1 MDVNN
6 AYVDLAERLAKV
18 SGDIICRHFRSL
30 SQIGHKSDSTPVTIA
45 DKEAEIEMRNI
56 IRAQCPD
63 HGIIGEEG
71 GSLLEKAKF
80 VWVLDPIDG
89 TKNYISGSYQFGTL
103 ISLLQNGDYVL
114 GIIDQP
120 VLRERWFG
128 VRGKPTTFNGA
139 PVRVRSCKSLEEA
152 WMYTTSPNMFD
163 FGNHQRFER
172 LAKKV
177 KHSLFG
183 TDCIGYGLI
192 ASGFTDIVCEAQMK
206 PWDYAAHVPI
216 IEGAGGIISDWKGN
230 SLTLNSGGTVLAC
243 GDKRVHEA
251 ALTVLSE
258 LNLD

>member
-1 MDVNN
+1 MIHQYDEFVNFAN
-6 AYVDLAERLAKV
+6 LLADEASK
-18 SGDIICRHFRSL
+18 IINSYFRKKINIDNKEDES
-30 SQIGHKSDSTPVTIA
+30 PVTIA

-128 VRGKPTTFNGA
+128 VRGKPTTFN
-139 PVRVRSCKSLEEA
+139 
-152 WMYTTSPNMFD
+152 
-163 FGNHQRFER
+163 
-172 LAKKV
+172 
-177 KHSLFG
+177 
-183 TDCIGYGLI
+183 
-192 ASGFTDIVCEAQMK
+192 DI
-206 PWDYAAHVPI
+206 
-216 IEGAGGIISDWKGN
+216 
-230 SLTLNSGGTVLAC
+230 
-243 GDKRVHEA
+243 
-251 ALTVLSE
+251 
-258 LNLD
+258 